1 MAASEPNP
9 RLNSV
14 SASRRRSTWNT
25 TRSRTASGMSPPHW
39 RPPARAE
46 RYRMAARRV
55 ALTGAGIISPL
66 GNTLEDF
73 YRSLAG
79 AKSGIARLP
88 EAIALGSGVQVGA
101 MVDWKPAAL
110 F

>member
-1 MAASEPNP
+1 
-9 RLNSV
+9 
-14 SASRRRSTWNT
+14 
-25 TRSRTASGMSPPHW
+25 MSPPHW
-39 RPPARAE
+39 LPPARAE
-46 RYRMAARRV
+46 RHRMAARRV

-73 YRSLAG
+73 YRSLAE

-110 F
+110 FTDAELANMDRVAQFAIGAATQALTSSG